1 MYEYEVTAWKH
12 LLVLILL
19 GLSHPTLSQSFN
31 GEVIDADTGLPLQY
45 ANIGIVGKNIGGI
58 AFRDGIFNIAL
69 KGMESSDT
77 IKVSYIGYQSQLIP
91 AATLELSLYHK
102 IRLKPSAVLLK
113 PIIVRE
119 KRQIKILGNAK
130 AGQARTG
137 WGDLQSLRGRTR
149 GLKITDIECNVRA
162 KSFCFKI
169 DDNEW
174 DSVAFRL
181 NFLES
186 KDGDSTGES
195 ILAENIF
202 VVTSAKRRWVCVD
215 LERYDLLLCGSV
227 IATLEW
233 VDAWGKTGIYSNV
246 LTFSLSKTPGYEYMR
261 EAGEENG
268 RLQWTDTSPAMY
280 LEVYH

>member
-1 MYEYEVTAWKH
+1 MKAHDLKR

-19 GLSHPTLSQSFN
+19 GFSLPTFSQSFN
-31 GEVIDADTGLPLQY
+31 GEVIDADNSEPLQY

-58 AFRDGIFNIAL
+58 AFRDGKFNIAL

-91 AATLELSLYHK
+91 AATLDLSLYHK

-113 PIIVRE
+113 PIIVSE
-119 KRQIKILGNAK
+119 KKQSKILGNAK
-130 AGQARTG
+130 AGHTRTG
-137 WGDLQSLRGRTR
+137 WGDLQSLRGRIR
-149 GLKITDIECNVRA
+149 GLKITGIECSVKA

-186 KDGDSTGES
+186 EDDGPAGES
-195 ILAENIF
+195 ILTENIF
-202 VVTSAKRRWVCVD
+202 VVTSARHKWVCVD
-215 LERYDLLLCGSV
+215 LEPYNLLLCGSV